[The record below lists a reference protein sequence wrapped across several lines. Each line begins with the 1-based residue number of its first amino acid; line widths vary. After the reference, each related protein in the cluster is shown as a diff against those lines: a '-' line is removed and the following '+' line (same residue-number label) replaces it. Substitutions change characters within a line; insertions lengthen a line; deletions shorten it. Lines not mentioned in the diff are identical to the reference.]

1 MLPPPA
7 RQRLCPCRA
16 KGEWAGVLD
25 LADQPLLA
33 VASGAGGLMDALLSL
48 PLWLIGVLVV
58 AFGVLVSSA
67 GAILTD
73 RSLSPLTLSESNVV
87 GGFNFSFLEPLL
99 AVILF
104 YMLPLTWA
112 NYNSL
117 SDQIGIETSAL
128 TALERTAGGLGAPLD
143 ERLTAAVRG
152 YAAAVATSEWPA
164 MKDGRSSP
172 EAAAA
177 LERLTAI
184 YGSARAAGPSENIA
198 LRMSQQLLAKV
209 VESRSLRLAVAEA
222 KEGPLSWAISVIAT
236 LSVFTFAWFFG
247 LPTLATKL
255 VMGGVFAM
263 AVMLVVYVV
272 FVLRDPFSGTLGLTA
287 NPYLELAG

>member
-1 MLPPPA
+1 MGDL
-7 RQRLCPCRA
+7 
-16 KGEWAGVLD
+16 LD
-25 LADQPLLA
+25 
-33 VASGAGGLMDALLSL
+33 L

-67 GAILTD
+67 GTILTD
-73 RSLSPLTLSESNVV
+73 RSLSPFTLSESNVV

-104 YMLPLTWA
+104 YMLPLSWT

-117 SDQIGIETSAL
+117 ADQIGIETGAL
-128 TALERTAGGLGAPLD
+128 AALERTADGVGAPLD
-143 ERLTAAVRG
+143 GKLTAAVRG

-177 LERLTAI
+177 LGQLTAT
-184 YGSARAAGPSENIA
+184 YGTAHPADPSEKIA
-198 LRMSQQLLAKV
+198 LRMSQRLLAKV

-222 KEGPLSWAISVIAT
+222 KEGPLSWAVAVIAT

-247 LPTLATKL
+247 LPSLATKL

-263 AVMLVVYVV
+263 AIMLVIYVI
-272 FVLRDPFSGTLGLTA
+272 FILRDPFSGTLGLTA

>member
-1 MLPPPA
+1 
-7 RQRLCPCRA
+7 
-16 KGEWAGVLD
+16 
-25 LADQPLLA
+25 
-33 VASGAGGLMDALLSL
+33 MDGLLSL
-48 PLWLIGVLVV
+48 PVWLIGVIVI
-58 AFGVLVSSA
+58 AFGLLVSSA

-73 RSLSPLTLSESNVV
+73 RSLSPFTLSESNVV

-104 YMLPLTWA
+104 FLLPLSWA

-117 SDQIGIETSAL
+117 SDQIGIETGAL
-128 TALERTAGGLGAPLD
+128 RALERAAGALGAPL
-143 ERLTAAVRG
+143 EEKLIAAVRG

-164 MKDGRSSP
+164 MKDGGSSP

-177 LERLTAI
+177 LGRLTAAF
-184 YGSARAAGPSENIA
+184 GSAEAADPGEKTA
-198 LRMSQQLLAKV
+198 LWMSQRLLAKV
-209 VESRSLRLAVAEA
+209 VESRSLRLAVAAA
-222 KEGPLSWAISVIAT
+222 KEGPLSWAIAIIAT
-236 LSVFTFAWFFG
+236 LAVFTFAWFFG

-272 FVLRDPFSGTLGLTA
+272 FILRDPFSGTLGLTA
-287 NPYLELAG
+287 NPYLDLVGAPG